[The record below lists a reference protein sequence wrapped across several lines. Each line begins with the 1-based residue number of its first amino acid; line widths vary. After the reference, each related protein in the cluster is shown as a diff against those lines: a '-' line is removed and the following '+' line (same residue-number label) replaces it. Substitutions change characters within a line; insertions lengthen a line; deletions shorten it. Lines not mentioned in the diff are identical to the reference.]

1 MVVRIFCFRNI
12 LNKKKSKMKRKEIKK
27 KSKTN
32 RKYDTGK
39 YFHDVIILV
48 VSE

>member
-1 MVVRIFCFRNI
+1 
-12 LNKKKSKMKRKEIKK
+12 MKRKEIKK

-39 YFHDVIILV
+39 YFHDVIIV
-48 VSE
+48 VGQPTLPSPLEERGPG

>member
-1 MVVRIFCFRNI
+1 
-12 LNKKKSKMKRKEIKK
+12 MKRKEIKK

-39 YFHDVIILV
+39 YFHDVINV
-48 VSE
+48 VGQPLFPLPSEGEG

>member
-1 MVVRIFCFRNI
+1 
-12 LNKKKSKMKRKEIKK
+12 MKRKEIKK

-39 YFHDVIILV
+39 YFHDVIRLV
-48 VSE
+48 AKCSDK

>member
-1 MVVRIFCFRNI
+1 
-12 LNKKKSKMKRKEIKK
+12 MKRKEIKK

-39 YFHDVIILV
+39 YFHDVIIV
-48 VSE
+48 VVQSTLPSPLGRRGLG